1 MKAGRTLQELA
12 MEIERQNEVKRD
24 YIANTAQMRMTVTEP
39 LDGFVE
45 DDPGVRFPRL
55 EIQGMEPFAVNSIA
69 HNQIGTKLGIPSRYY
84 DRMLNEEPELLA
96 TNVNRWFEKQP
107 TQRMIRTL
115 DGTARAF
122 LSERYRRIDNHEI
135 AQAVLP
141 MIADMKGANVES
153 CEITEKKMYLKVV
166 NPRVQTEIVKGD
178 IVQSGIVIS
187 NSETGHG
194 SVNVRPMI
202 YRLVCLNGMIAADSG
217 QKKYHT
223 GRVNESDDNFE
234 IYRTETIQ
242 ADDRAFIMKLQDIV
256 RASADI
262 VQFERIVTAMKTGT
276 TAKLTGDVPAV
287 VELASKNYGLLEHE
301 GKGVLDHLIKG
312 RELSLYGLANA
323 VTRQAQDVD
332 SYDRSTELEMTA
344 WQILSMSR
352 RQWETLNAAA

>member
-12 MEIERQNEVKRD
+12 IEIERQNEVKRD
-24 YIANTAQMRMTVTEP
+24 YIANTAQMRMSVSEP
-39 LDGFVE
+39 LEGFVE

-55 EIQGMEPFAVNSIA
+55 EIQGMEPFKINGIA
-69 HNQIGTKLGIPSRYY
+69 HDQIGTKLGIPSRYY
-84 DRMLNEEPELLA
+84 DRMLKEEPELLA
-96 TNVNRWFEKQP
+96 TNVNRWFEKEP
-107 TQRMIRTL
+107 TQRMVRTL

-153 CEITEKKMYLKVV
+153 CEITEKKMYLKVI
-166 NPRVQTEIVKGD
+166 NKMVQTEIVKGD
-178 IVQSGIVIS
+178 IVQSGLIIS

-194 SVNVRPMI
+194 SVSVRPMI
-202 YRLVCLNGMIAADSG
+202 YRLVCLNGMIAADAG

-223 GRVNESDDNFE
+223 GRVNEGDDNFK

-242 ADDRAFIMKLQDIV
+242 ADDKAFIMKLQDIV
-256 RASADI
+256 RASADSI
-262 VQFERIVTAMKTGT
+262 QFERIVTAMKTGT
-276 TAKLTGDVPAV
+276 TAKLTGEVPAV

-301 GKGVLDHLIKG
+301 GKSVLEHLIRG
-312 RELSLYGLANA
+312 EDLSLYGLANA

-344 WQILSMSR
+344 WQILNMSR
-352 RQWETLNAAA
+352 RQWESLNAA